1 MGFPRDQVMRA
12 LRASYNNPHRAVEF
26 LFSGIPESAEPAPV
40 VRPTPTLPTLGSA
53 PETPSPAGSAPTPT
67 TLAAASG
74 VPRNLFEAAAAAA
87 AAASAPAALPSTAA
101 SEAGPGASG
110 GLAQLRNLPIFQQ
123 LRSLVQQNPALLQPF
138 LAQLG
143 QSNPDLLS
151 VRSAQ
156 HGLFVQSVTDYMEN
170 LVDRSESD

>member
-26 LFSGIPESAEPAPV
+26 LFSGIPESAEPPAPV
-40 VRPTPTLPTLGSA
+40 ARPTPTLPTLGSA
-53 PETPSPAGSAPTPT
+53 PETPSPAGSAPAPT

-87 AAASAPAALPSTAA
+87 AAAAAPPAATLPSSAA
-101 SEAGPGASG
+101 GAGAAAV
-110 GLAQLRNLPIFQQ
+110 GLSQLRTLPIFQQ

-138 LAQLG
+138 LAQLA
-143 QSNPDLLS
+143 QSNPELLQ
-151 VRSAQ
+151 VRSRP
-156 HGLFVQSVTDYMEN
+156 LFLTFFDD
-170 LVDRSESD
+170 LG